1 MGHYVPHAPPAGA
14 AAHERVKILRLGWSL
29 SATALLAVAPAE
41 RLLAQQP
48 ERAPASIH
56 TVKRGDTLWDIAKS
70 YLGDSYLWPEIYR
83 LNTDKIED
91 PHWIYPGEVLRLV
104 RAQAAAAAEEQASPA
119 PAAPSQTVFS
129 PRPVV
134 NRRLRDRVAVLQ
146 PHVRIGDIIRASY
159 FGPQKGP
166 ANPGRILYS
175 ADIPGID
182 KAHGTTN
189 FQLYDKLL
197 LVPPAGRIP
206 AERDRFVAYS
216 LGESV
221 EDVGTVVIPTALL
234 EVTRAPRGDE
244 ATIVQVVALYG
255 ELNADSRVVALDTAG
270 AGALGLPS
278 PVSSGRVARIRS
290 IQRPV
295 VLASMQY
302 EVLFDLSSRD
312 GMKIG
317 DEVEFFRA
325 REKAVEG
332 ERPSIPEVRIGTGQ
346 VIRVTPFGTTARITS
361 QAQPDFRVNESVR
374 VVARMP

>member
-1 MGHYVPHAPPAGA
+1 M
-14 AAHERVKILRLGWSL
+14 KILRLGWSL
-29 SATALLAVAPAE
+29 SATALLALAPAE

-104 RAQAAAAAEEQASPA
+104 RARAAAVAEKQMAVA

-129 PRPVV
+129 PRPTVT
-134 NRRLRDRVAVLQ
+134 RRLRDRIPVLQ
-146 PHVRIGDIIRASY
+146 PHVRIGDVTRAAY

-166 ANPGRILYS
+166 VNPGRILYS

-182 KAHGTTN
+182 KARGTTN

-197 LVPPAGRIP
+197 MVPPAGRAP
-206 AERDRFVAYS
+206 VEHVRFIAYS
-216 LGESV
+216 LGESI
-221 EDVGTVVIPTALL
+221 EDVGTVVIPTAVL
-234 EVTRAPRGDE
+234 EITRAPRGDE

-255 ELNADSRVVALDTAG
+255 QLNAGSQVIELDTTG

-278 PVSSGRVARIRS
+278 PVTSGRVARIRS

-295 VLASMQY
+295 VLASIQY

-317 DEVEFFRA
+317 DEVEFFRP
-325 REKAVEG
+325 REKAVAG
-332 ERPSIPEVRIGTGQ
+332 DTPSIPEVRIGTGQ
-346 VIRVTPFGTTARITS
+346 VIRVTRFGSTARITT
-361 QAQPDFRVNESVR
+361 QAQPDFHVDESVR